1 RSATVVATSVSPP
14 LMRSLRRART
24 PSRLPSPSSGYTPST
39 PYSAPGRSSC
49 TTTASRPFEL
59 ALPSPPFADFADSD
73 TASPRSAAEA
83 KQRPVEPLP
92 KRGLTMNRPFGF
104 AARTLTTSLPSHVA
118 GEGRPRCV
126 SAEAMRCL
134 SKTMV
139 CAPDSRAATMHPV
152 LRSSAADPDVGGRDE
167 YASVCTA
174 ARRGGFAVFGCDD
187 FAGKS
192 LSADSGS
199 ETFVAVGAVA
209 RGGYDDLKTVGLCH
223 RDAFAGSGRR

>member
-1 RSATVVATSVSPP
+1 MCAGRSAPARWQNGYPPPNRGLTSMISGVPSALSRKSTSIGPTGLRRSPSAAMEAVKTPGATVVATSVSPP

-24 PSRLPSPSSGYTPST
+24 PSRLPSPSSEYTPST

-92 KRGLTMNRPFGF
+92 KRCLTMNRPFGF
-104 AARTLTTSLPSHVA
+104 AARTLSTSLPSHVA
-118 GEGRPRCV
+118 GEGSPRCV

-152 LRSSAADPDVGGRDE
+152 LRSS
-167 YASVCTA
+167 S
-174 ARRGGFAVFGCDD
+174 ARPVDRTW
-187 FAGKS
+187 S
-192 LSADSGS
+192 S
-199 ETFVAVGAVA
+199 
-209 RGGYDDLKTVGLCH
+209 
-223 RDAFAGSGRR
+223 